1 MGLFNTISSIN
12 RVNNLLK
19 DLENQVTIVQDQ
31 VRKNASAETLQNS
44 MNVLKHIHQE
54 LIDTF
59 GNSSGENPLFVSV
72 RSGARVSMFTLF
84 GDKMRMHDILTYS
97 KNVIYNLAVI
107 INNK

>member
-1 MGLFNTISSIN
+1 MGLFNAISSIN

-59 GNSSGENPLFVSV
+59 GNSSG
-72 RSGARVSMFTLF
+72 ARVSMFTLF

-97 KNVIYNLAVI
+97 KNVIYNLAAI